1 MNRSIIS
8 GKLSRVVI
16 LATAFFVFWIYLGSL
31 INFHQHHIFGRTL
44 MSQGI
49 LSKREESVEAAVN
62 AHIFP
67 LVLLSDISC
76 SEDLIEKP
84 AELTIFTETQICFK
98 SALISYQSLVHAL
111 RGPPAV

>member
-1 MNRSIIS
+1 
-8 GKLSRVVI
+8 
-16 LATAFFVFWIYLGSL
+16 
-31 INFHQHHIFGRTL
+31 

-84 AELTIFTETQICFK
+84 AELTIFTEAQICNA
-98 SALISYQSLVHAL
+98 SALISYQSLVLSL